1 MKNKILGFLNAYKF
15 CFLMGVLLVLA
26 IIILS
31 ACFKDVVLHD
41 NSIFKMTVVSYYLL
55 LGWPFLSALF
65 GVLSFI
71 FLKKVF
77 MPSLVVS
84 ITVWIMVTT
93 VSLIIVPKNIYN
105 LKDVFSIGA
114 LILPIITFVFSF
126 ASALITRFFAWLIR
140 ECKKAWTE

>member
-1 MKNKILGFLNAYKF
+1 MKNKLLSFLNTYKF

-31 ACFKDVVLHD
+31 ACFKDVVLND
-41 NSIFKMTVVSYYLL
+41 DSIFRMTVVDYYLL

-65 GVLSFI
+65 GALSFI

-77 MPSLVVS
+77 MPSLVIS
-84 ITVWIMVTT
+84 ITVWIMLAI
-93 VSLIIVPKNIYN
+93 VSLIMDPKNIYN
-105 LKDVFSIGA
+105 LKGIFSIGA

-126 ASALITRFFAWLIR
+126 ASALITKFFAWLIR
-140 ECKKAWTE
+140 ESKKAWTE